1 MLERVAAASWVEA
14 SELPERNDVVLR
26 ERRVIGSTERCF
38 WRFD

>member
-1 MLERVAAASWVEA
+1 MVERLAPASCVEA
-14 SELPERNDVVLR
+14 SEPPERNDVVLR